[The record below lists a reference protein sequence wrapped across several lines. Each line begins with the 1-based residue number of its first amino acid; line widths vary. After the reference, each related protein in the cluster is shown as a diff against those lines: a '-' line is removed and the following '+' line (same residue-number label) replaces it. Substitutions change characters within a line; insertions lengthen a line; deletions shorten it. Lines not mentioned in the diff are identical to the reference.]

1 MESAA
6 VEALQSELE
15 HYDYMMA
22 KFGVQDTSLLR
33 QRSSIVSVDGGVATV
48 SMIGPMMTRIGPIPR
63 QFGIVAVDME
73 ETTATLLAL
82 DADDSI
88 EEVRLAIDS
97 PGGSVRGLEQ
107 LALTVRGMSTRTV
120 TVVSGAM
127 SSAALR
133 VGVEADTVIAT
144 ASTDMIGSVG
154 TMSTIMDKSKR
165 AESEGVKVL
174 AIRSAPLKGGPVDGE
189 AVSAEFI
196 EDRQRLVDANFKIF
210 IDAVQ
215 ESRGLTEEQVAA
227 VSTGQVFLADEAIS
241 LGLIDAITTVGSV
254 PTQSKE
260 GFTMDVKLQASLF
273 KNNAAFADE
282 IAASIEAGHSED
294 YIVAEL
300 ATLNLKADN
309 EALTARAEKAESD
322 LALVQEKADSVEA
335 KDAEIIELQAKVD
348 EFAKFEEQNEDPGV
362 GAQGGAGSEVEDEKI
377 DIASMSP
384 VEKAKHFKTIRD
396 AKAEGADK

>member
-1 MESAA
+1 
-6 VEALQSELE
+6 
-15 HYDYMMA
+15 
-22 KFGVQDTSLLR
+22 
-33 QRSSIVSVDGGVATV
+33 
-48 SMIGPMMTRIGPIPR
+48 
-63 QFGIVAVDME
+63 ME

-88 EEVRLAIDS
+88 TEVRLAIDS
-97 PGGSVRGLEQ
+97 PGGSVRGLEK

-127 SSAALR
+127 TSAALR
-133 VGVEADTVIAT
+133 VGIEADTVIAT
-144 ASTDMIGSVG
+144 ASTDMIGSIG
-154 TMSTIMDKSKR
+154 AMSIIMDKSKS
-165 AESEGVKVL
+165 AEAEGVKVI

-189 AVSAEFI
+189 EVSAEFI
-196 EDRQRLVDANFKIF
+196 EDRQRLVFANSKIF

-215 ESRGLTEEQVAA
+215 EARGLTEEQVTA
-227 VSTGQVFLADEAIS
+227 VSTAQVFLADEAIS

-362 GAQGGAGSEVEDEKI
+362 GAQGGAGSEVEDETI

-384 VEKAKHFKTIRD
+384 VEKAKHFKTVRD